1 MLMVIS
7 PAKDL
12 DFQSPAPVT
21 NHTLP
26 DLIKDASEL
35 AEVCRKLTPADL
47 SSLMHI
53 SDKLAGLNVARF
65 ASWHFPF
72 DVEQAKQ
79 ALFAFNGDVY
89 QGLQA
94 QTFSSTQVDYAQS
107 HLRILSGLYGVLRP
121 LDLMLA
127 YRLEMGTT
135 LANPRGT
142 NLYQFW
148 GERVTN
154 ALDLQLQQL
163 NAPFLLNLA
172 SQEYFKV
179 VKPALLSKPVVDV
192 QFKDQKNGQYK
203 VISFFAKKARGMMA
217 RYVIEQQINSIE
229 GLQAFAV
236 DGYQFAPEQS
246 KEHSLVF
253 TRAELV

>member
-1 MLMVIS
+1 MSHVL
-7 PAKDL
+7 
-12 DFQSPAPVT
+12 PVG
-21 NHTLP
+21 
-26 DLIKDASEL
+26 I
-35 AEVCRKLTPADL
+35 
-47 SSLMHI
+47 
-53 SDKLAGLNVARF
+53 
-65 ASWHFPF
+65 FPF

-94 QTFSSTQVDYAQS
+94 QTFSSTQVDYAQR

-217 RYVIEQQINSIE
+217 RYAIEQQINSIE
-229 GLQAFAV
+229 DLKAFCCGWFISLRLNSRKNTAWCLR
-236 DGYQFAPEQS
+236 AQS
-246 KEHSLVF
+246 LFSK
-253 TRAELV
+253 